1 MCTSIINALLHSLH
15 ALDMGVPYK
24 SLAVFACFFKNCYCE
39 VSEKGQGD
47 YLVGKIESAGALLL
61 SSKKS
66 DLFMT

>member
-1 MCTSIINALLHSLH
+1 MSITALLHSLP
-15 ALDMGVPYK
+15 ALNMSLPYE
-24 SLAVFACFFKNCYCE
+24 SLSVFACFFKNCYCE

-47 YLVGKIESAGALLL
+47 YLVGKIESVGTLLL